1 MRGVASRS
9 QEMERRSLSAHQA
22 AEPLNLLN
30 DREEFHMRGTTT
42 RRTNRRIATAFLLVA
57 VASSLVLQT
66 QNVPTT
72 HAASREPVRARHGI
86 VASTNEIASHVGV
99 DIMKRGGNAVDA
111 AIAVAF
117 ALAVTHPAAG
127 NLGGGG
133 FMMIRLNDGRTTAI
147 DYREMAPAAATR
159 NIYLDKNGKV
169 IEGEGGSIE
178 GYRAAGV
185 PGTVRGMELALK
197 KYGSGKMSWAQLIE
211 PARRL
216 AANGFNVTYTLS
228 RSLRGSREYLSKY
241 PETKR
246 IYLNNGKFHNE
257 GDVFV
262 QPDLAATFARLQQ
275 RGPNEFYTGQT
286 AQLIAADMKRNN
298 GLLTL
303 DDLRGYVAK
312 ERQPLRGNY
321 RGYEVISMPPPSS
334 GGAVLIEML
343 NILEGYDFKK
353 MDWASSNRYHLMTEA
368 MRRAFADRAEYMG
381 DTDFAKVPLAGLV
394 DKRYAAQL
402 RNTIDPERASSSEQV
417 KAGKPVG
424 YESDETTH
432 FTVVDADGNAVAN
445 TYTLNNSYG
454 SAVVAKG
461 TGLIMNDEM
470 DDFAAKPGTPNL
482 YGLIQG
488 ERNAVAPRKR
498 PLSAMTPTFVL
509 RKDGSLW
516 FTVGSPGG
524 PTIINTVL
532 DVITNVIDYGM
543 NIQQAI
549 DAPRIHHQWLPDE
562 LVFEPY
568 GLSGDTQN
576 ALTARGHKLAKPR
589 YLGDAEG
596 IMIEEKTGVR
606 LGATDP
612 RRSDGLAVGY

>member
-1 MRGVASRS
+1 MRA
-9 QEMERRSLSAHQA
+9 
-22 AEPLNLLN
+22 
-30 DREEFHMRGTTT
+30 TTT
-42 RRTNRRIATAFLLVA
+42 YRTIRRITTAFLLVA
-57 VASSLVLQT
+57 VASSLIFQT
-66 QNVPTT
+66 QVGL
-72 HAASREPVRARHGI
+72 AASREPQRARHGV
-86 VASTNEIASHVGV
+86 VASSNEIASKVGV

-133 FMMIRLNDGRTTAI
+133 FMMIRLKDGRTTAI
-147 DYREMAPAAATR
+147 DYREMAPAAATH
-159 NIYLDKNGKV
+159 NIYLDKDGKV
-169 IEGEGGSIE
+169 IEGDGGPVE

-197 KYGSGKMSWAQLIE
+197 KYGSHRLTWSQLIE
-211 PARRL
+211 PARAL
-216 AANGFNVTYTLS
+216 AANGFSVTYTLA
-228 RSLRGSREYLSKY
+228 RGLRGNKDYLSKY
-241 PETKR
+241 AETKR
-246 IYLNNGKFHNE
+246 IYLNDGKFYNE
-257 GDVFV
+257 GDVFR
-262 QPDLAATFARLQQ
+262 QPDLAATFARLQR
-275 RGPNEFYTGQT
+275 RGPNEFYEGQT
-286 AQLIAADMKRNN
+286 ARLIVDDLKRHN
-298 GLLTL
+298 GLMTME
-303 DDLRGYVAK
+303 DLHGYVAK
-312 ERQPLRGNY
+312 EREPLRGNY

-353 MDWASSNRYHLMTEA
+353 IDWASAERYHLTTEA

-381 DTDFAKVPLAGLV
+381 DADFVKVPIAGLV
-394 DKRYAAQL
+394 DKKYAAQL
-402 RNTIDPERASSSEQV
+402 RDTINPARASSSEQV
-417 KAGKPVG
+417 KAGKPAG
-424 YESDETTH
+424 YESEETTH
-432 FTVVDADGNAVAN
+432 FTVVDAEGNAVAN

-454 SAVVAKG
+454 SAAVAKG
-461 TGLIMNDEM
+461 TGIIMNDEM

-532 DVITNVIDYGM
+532 DVITNVIDYNM

-576 ALTARGHKLAKPR
+576 ALLARGHKLAKPR

-596 IMIEEKTGVR
+596 IMIEEKTGMR

-612 RRSDGLAVGY
+612 RRSDGLAIGY

>member
-1 MRGVASRS
+1 M
-9 QEMERRSLSAHQA
+9 H
-22 AEPLNLLN
+22 
-30 DREEFHMRGTTT
+30 T
-42 RRTNRRIATAFLLVA
+42 RQHSTVRFV
-57 VASSLVLQT
+57 LVLVLSLAFIVSPAGFLRV
-66 QNVPTT
+66 VPTA

-86 VASTNEIASHVGV
+86 VASTNEVASRVGV
-99 DIMKRGGNAVDA
+99 DVMKRGGNAVDA

-133 FMMIRLNDGRTTAI
+133 FMMIRLKNGKTTAI

-159 NIYLDKNGKV
+159 NIYLDKNGNL
-169 IEGEGGSIE
+169 IAGEGGSLV

-197 KYGSGKMSWAQLIE
+197 KYGSGKLSWSQLVE
-211 PARRL
+211 PARHL
-216 AANGFNVTYTLS
+216 ANGFTVTNSLA
-228 RSLRGSREYLSKY
+228 RGLRGNSEYLSQY

-246 IYLNNGKFHNE
+246 IYLNSGKYYRE
-257 GDVFV
+257 GETFR
-262 QPDLAATFARLQQ
+262 QPDLAATFARLQSS
-275 RGPNEFYTGQT
+275 GPNEFYEGQT
-286 AQLIAADMKRNN
+286 AKLIVADIQRHNGLMTLADM
-298 GLLTL
+298 
-303 DDLRGYVAK
+303 RGYVAK
-312 ERQPLRGNY
+312 ERQPLRGSY
-321 RGYEVISMPPPSS
+321 RGYAVISMPPPSS

-343 NILEGYDFKK
+343 NILEGYDLGKLE
-353 MDWASSNRYHLMTEA
+353 ASSSQRYHLMTEA
-368 MRRAFADRAEYMG
+368 MRRAFADRAEFMG
-381 DTDFAKVPLAGLV
+381 DSDFVKVPVAGLT
-394 DKRYAAQL
+394 DKAYATKL
-402 RNTIDPERASSSEQV
+402 RGSISTERASTSVEIS
-417 KAGKPVG
+417 AGKPTG
-424 YESDETTH
+424 YESGETTH
-432 FTVVDADGNAVAN
+432 FTVVDAEGNAVAN

-454 SAVVAKG
+454 SAAVAKG
-461 TGLIMNDEM
+461 TGIILNDEM
-470 DDFAAKPGTPNL
+470 DDFAAKPGTPNM

-488 ERNAVAPRKR
+488 ERNAVAPHKR

-524 PTIINTVL
+524 PTIINTAL
-532 DVITNVIDYGM
+532 CVITNVVDYGM

-568 GLSGDTQN
+568 GLSGDTQK
-576 ALTARGHKLAKPR
+576 ALALLGHKLGGPH

>member
-1 MRGVASRS
+1 MTRTRS
-9 QEMERRSLSAHQA
+9 FISLAILLAILA
-22 AEPLNLLN
+22 APLGFFPNP
-30 DREEFHMRGTTT
+30 
-42 RRTNRRIATAFLLVA
+42 
-57 VASSLVLQT
+57 SVLT
-66 QNVPTT
+66 KTE
-72 HAASREPVRARHGI
+72 AASREPVRARHGI
-86 VASTNEIASHVGV
+86 VASTNEVASRVGV

-133 FMMIRLNDGRTTAI
+133 FMMIRLKDGRTTAI

-159 NIYLDKNGKV
+159 NIYLDQNGRV

-197 KYGSGKMSWAQLIE
+197 KYGSHRMSWAQLIE

-216 AANGFNVTYTLS
+216 AANGFSVTYTLA
-228 RSLRGSREYLSKY
+228 RGLRGNQDYLSKY
-241 PETKR
+241 AESKR
-246 IYLNNGKFHNE
+246 IYLRNGNLYNE
-257 GDVFV
+257 GDVFR
-262 QPDLAATFARLQQ
+262 QPDLAATFARLQ
-275 RGPNEFYTGQT
+275 RGGPNEFYQGQT
-286 AQLIAADMKRNN
+286 ARLIVDDLKRHN
-298 GLLTL
+298 GLITM
-303 DDLRGYVAK
+303 DDMRGYVAK
-312 ERQPLRGNY
+312 ERETLRGTY
-321 RGYEVISMPPPSS
+321 RGYEIVSMPPPSS

-353 MDWASSNRYHLMTEA
+353 MDSASSDRYHLMTEA

-381 DTDFAKVPLAGLV
+381 DTDFVKVPIAGLV
-394 DKRYAAQL
+394 DKKYAEHL
-402 RNTIDPERASSSEQV
+402 RLTINRERASSSEQV

-424 YESDETTH
+424 YESEETTH
-432 FTVVDADGNAVAN
+432 FTVVDAEGNAVSN

-454 SAVVAKG
+454 SGAVAKG
-461 TGLIMNDEM
+461 TGIIMNDEM
-470 DDFAAKPGTPNL
+470 DDFAAKPGTPNMF
-482 YGLIQG
+482 GLIQG
-488 ERNAVAPRKR
+488 ERNAVAPHKR

-532 DVITNVIDYGM
+532 DVITNVIDYNM

-562 LVFEPY
+562 LVYEPY
-568 GLSGDTQN
+568 GLSGDTQRVL
-576 ALTARGHKLAKPR
+576 AARGHKLVDKPR

-612 RRSDGLAVGY
+612 RRSDGVAIGY

>member
-1 MRGVASRS
+1 
-9 QEMERRSLSAHQA
+9 MEARQTYGSIRLI
-22 AEPLNLLN
+22 P
-30 DREEFHMRGTTT
+30 TTV
-42 RRTNRRIATAFLLVA
+42 LLVILA
-57 VASSLVLQT
+57 ASVLFQPPTSVTSL
-66 QNVPTT
+66 
-72 HAASREPVRARHGI
+72 AASREPVRARHGI
-86 VASTNEIASHVGV
+86 VASTNEVASKVGV

-133 FMMIRLNDGRTTAI
+133 FMMIRLKDGRTTAI
-147 DYREMAPAAATR
+147 DYREMAPALATR
-159 NIYLDKNGKV
+159 NIYLDKDGKV
-169 IEGEGGSIE
+169 IQGEGGSIE

-197 KYGSGKMSWAQLIE
+197 KYGSHRLTWAQLIE
-211 PARRL
+211 PARAL
-216 AANGFNVTYTLS
+216 AANGFSVTYTLARGL
-228 RSLRGSREYLSKY
+228 RSSKDYLSKY
-241 PETKR
+241 AETKR
-246 IYLNNGKFHNE
+246 IYLNNGRLYNE
-257 GDVFV
+257 GEIFR

-275 RGPNEFYTGQT
+275 RGADEFYEGQT
-286 AQLIAADMKRNN
+286 ARLIVDDLKRHNGLIAMPDM
-298 GLLTL
+298 
-303 DDLRGYVAK
+303 RGYVAR
-312 ERQPLRGNY
+312 ERETLRGTY
-321 RGYEVISMPPPSS
+321 RGYEIVSMPPPSS

-343 NILEGYDFKK
+343 NILEGYDLKK
-353 MDWASSNRYHLMTEA
+353 MDWASSDRYHLMTEA

-381 DTDFAKVPLAGLV
+381 DTDFVKVPVAGLT
-394 DKRYAAQL
+394 DKKYAAQL
-402 RNTIDPERASSSEQV
+402 RGTINPERASSSEQV
-417 KAGKPVG
+417 KAGKPAG

-432 FTVVDADGNAVAN
+432 FTVVDAEGNAVAN

-454 SAVVAKG
+454 SGVVAKG
-461 TGLIMNDEM
+461 TGVIMNDEM

-532 DVITNVIDYGM
+532 EVISNVVDYGM

-562 LVFEPY
+562 LVYEPF
-568 GLSGDTQN
+568 GLSGDTQRVL
-576 ALTARGHKLAKPR
+576 AARGHKLVDKPR

-596 IMIEEKTGVR
+596 IMIEEKTGIR

-612 RRSDGLAVGY
+612 RRSDGVAIGY

>member
-1 MRGVASRS
+1 MNTLRKLGRIFLVLVFINASI
-9 QEMERRSLSAHQA
+9 A
-22 AEPLNLLN
+22 PL
-30 DREEFHMRGTTT
+30 
-42 RRTNRRIATAFLLVA
+42 A
-57 VASSLVLQT
+57 VA
-66 QNVPTT
+66 
-72 HAASREPVRARHGI
+72 REPVRAKHGI

-99 DIMKRGGNAVDA
+99 EILKRGGNAVDA

-117 ALAVTHPAAG
+117 ALQVTHPAAG

-133 FMMIRLNDGRTTAI
+133 FMMIRLKDGRTTAI
-147 DYREMAPAAATR
+147 DYREMAPAAAHR
-159 NIYLDKNGKV
+159 DVYLDKDGKL
-169 IEGEGGSIE
+169 IEGEGGSLI

-197 KYGSGKMSWAQLIE
+197 KYGSGKLTWSQLVE

-216 AANGFNVTYTLS
+216 AADGFAVTY
-228 RSLRGSREYLSKY
+228 SLAQSLQGSHEYLSKY

-246 IYLNNGKFHNE
+246 IYLRDGEFYKE
-257 GDVFV
+257 GETFR
-262 QPDLAATFARLQQ
+262 QPELAATFARLQ
-275 RGPNEFYTGQT
+275 RSGPNEFYEGET
-286 AQLIAADMKRNN
+286 ARLIVDDMKRHN
-298 GLLTL
+298 GLMTM

-312 ERQPLRGNY
+312 ERTPLRGTY
-321 RGYEVISMPPPSS
+321 RGYEIISMPPPSS

-343 NILEGYDFKK
+343 NILEGFDLQKLE
-353 MDWASSNRYHLMTEA
+353 ASSSDRYHLMTEA

-381 DTDFAKVPLAGLV
+381 DSDFVKVPIPGLI
-394 DKRYAAQL
+394 DKSYAATL
-402 RNTIDPERASSSEQV
+402 RSTIKTDRASTSAEV
-417 KAGKPVG
+417 RAGRPAG
-424 YESDETTH
+424 YESEETTH
-432 FTVVDADGNAVAN
+432 FTVVDAEGNAVAN

-454 SAVVAKG
+454 SAAVAKG
-461 TGLIMNDEM
+461 TGLLLNDEM

-482 YGLIQG
+482 FGLIQG
-488 ERNAVAPRKR
+488 ERNAVAPKKR

-516 FTVGSPGG
+516 FTTGSPGG

-532 DVITNVIDYGM
+532 CVITNVIDYGM

-549 DAPRIHHQWLPDE
+549 DFPRIHHQWLPDE
-562 LVFEPY
+562 LVGEPF
-568 GLSGDTQN
+568 GLSGDTQH
-576 ALTARGHKLAKPR
+576 ALTSRGHKLGRLR

-612 RRSDGLAVGY
+612 RRSDGLAIGY

>member
-1 MRGVASRS
+1 MNTLRK
-9 QEMERRSLSAHQA
+9 
-22 AEPLNLLN
+22 LL
-30 DREEFHMRGTTT
+30 H
-42 RRTNRRIATAFLLVA
+42 LVLVVA
-57 VASSLVLQT
+57 VLSHVAI
-66 QNVPTT
+66 
-72 HAASREPVRARHGI
+72 AREPVRARHGI
-86 VASTNEIASHVGV
+86 VASTNEVASRVGV
-99 DIMKRGGNAVDA
+99 EIMKRGGNAVDA

-133 FMMIRLNDGRTTAI
+133 FMMIRLQDGRTTAI
-147 DYREMAPAAATR
+147 DYREMAPAAAHR
-159 NIYLDKNGKV
+159 DIYLDKNGKL
-169 IEGEGGSIE
+169 IEGEGGSLV

-197 KYGSGKMSWAQLIE
+197 KYGSGRLTWSQLIE

-216 AANGFNVTYTLS
+216 AANGFSVTYSLA
-228 RSLRGSREYLSKY
+228 RSLRGTKDYLSTY

-246 IYLNNGKFHNE
+246 IYLKGGALYNE
-257 GDVFV
+257 GELFR
-262 QPDLAATFARLQQ
+262 QPELAATFARLQ
-275 RGPNEFYTGQT
+275 RFGPNEFYEGET
-286 AQLIAADMKRNN
+286 ARMIVADMKRHD
-298 GLLTL
+298 GLMTL
-303 DDLRGYVAK
+303 EDLRGYVAR
-312 ERQPLRGNY
+312 ERSPLRGTY
-321 RGYEVISMPPPSS
+321 RGHDVISMPPPSS

-343 NILEGYDFKK
+343 NILEGFDLRKLE
-353 MDWASSNRYHLMTEA
+353 ASSSDRYHLMAEA

-381 DTDFAKVPLAGLV
+381 DTDFVKVPIPGLI
-394 DKRYAAQL
+394 DKSYATTL
-402 RNTIDPERASSSEQV
+402 RSTIKPDRASTSAEV
-417 KAGKPVG
+417 RAGRPAG
-424 YESDETTH
+424 YESDDTTH

-445 TYTLNNSYG
+445 TYTLNDSYG
-454 SAVVAKG
+454 SSATVKG
-461 TGLIMNDEM
+461 AGILLNNEM
-470 DDFAAKPGTPNL
+470 DDFAAKPGTPNM

-498 PLSAMTPTFVL
+498 PLSAMTPTIVL

-532 DVITNVIDYGM
+532 CVITNVIDYDM

-562 LVFEPY
+562 LVGEPF
-568 GLSGDTQN
+568 GLSGDTQK
-576 ALTARGHKLAKPR
+576 ALTARGHALAKQR
-589 YLGDAEG
+589 TLGDAEG

-612 RRSDGLAVGY
+612 RRSDGPAVGY

>member
-1 MRGVASRS
+1 MIRFTRMFACSGILIAV
-9 QEMERRSLSAHQA
+9 LA
-22 AEPLNLLN
+22 APLGFFCNFDIL
-30 DREEFHMRGTTT
+30 TTT
-42 RRTNRRIATAFLLVA
+42 TL
-57 VASSLVLQT
+57 
-66 QNVPTT
+66 
-72 HAASREPVRARHGI
+72 AASRDPVRARHGI
-86 VASTNEIASHVGV
+86 VASTNEVASRVGV
-99 DIMKRGGNAVDA
+99 DVMKRGGNAVDA

-133 FMMIRLNDGRTTAI
+133 FMMIRLKNGTTTAI

-159 NIYLDKNGKV
+159 NVYLDKDGKV
-169 IEGEGGSIE
+169 IEGEGGPLE

-197 KYGSGKMSWAQLIE
+197 KYGSGRLSWAQLIE

-216 AANGFNVTYTLS
+216 AANGFTVTNTLA
-228 RSLRGSREYLSKY
+228 RGLRGNREYLSKY
-241 PETKR
+241 AETKR
-246 IYLNNGKFHNE
+246 IYLNNGRFYNE

-262 QPDLAATFARLQQ
+262 QPDLAATFSRLQQ
-275 RGPNEFYTGQT
+275 RGPNEFYEGQT
-286 AQLIAADMKRNN
+286 AQLIVADMKRHQ
-298 GLLTL
+298 GLMTT

-321 RGYEVISMPPPSS
+321 RGYEIISMPPPSS

-343 NILEGYDFKK
+343 NILEGYDLKK
-353 MDWASSNRYHLMTEA
+353 MDWASSDRYHLMTEA

-381 DTDFAKVPLAGLV
+381 DTDFVKVPIAGLV
-394 DKRYAAQL
+394 DKKYAAQL
-402 RNTIDPERASSSEQV
+402 RNTINPERASSSEQV
-417 KAGKPVG
+417 KAGKPLG

-432 FTVVDADGNAVAN
+432 FTVVDAEGNAVAN

-454 SAVVAKG
+454 SAAVAKG
-461 TGLIMNDEM
+461 TGLLLNDEM
-470 DDFAAKPGTPNL
+470 DDFAAKPGTPNM

-524 PTIINTVL
+524 PTIINTAL
-532 DVITNVIDYGM
+532 CVITNVIDYGM

-568 GLSGDTQN
+568 GLSGDTQRVL
-576 ALTARGHKLAKPR
+576 AARGHQLSDKPR

-596 IMIEEKTGVR
+596 IMIEEKSGMR

>member
-1 MRGVASRS
+1 MITRNNSRNIALALLIAFAFLNA
-9 QEMERRSLSAHQA
+9 SLSSVAPHAFA
-22 AEPLNLLN
+22 A
-30 DREEFHMRGTTT
+30 
-42 RRTNRRIATAFLLVA
+42 A
-57 VASSLVLQT
+57 
-66 QNVPTT
+66 
-72 HAASREPVRARHGI
+72 REPVRAKHGI
-86 VASTNEIASHVGV
+86 VASTNEVASSVGV
-99 DIMKRGGNAVDA
+99 DVMKRGGNAVDA

-127 NLGGGG
+127 NLSGGG
-133 FMMIRLNDGRTTAI
+133 FMMIRLNNGKTTAI

-159 NIYLDKNGKV
+159 NIYLDKEGKL
-169 IEGEGGSIE
+169 IQGEGGSLE

-197 KYGSGKMSWAQLIE
+197 KYGSGKLTWSQLIE

-216 AANGFNVTYTLS
+216 AANGFEVTYSLA
-228 RSLRGSREYLSKY
+228 RSLRNSKDYLSKY

-246 IYLNNGKFHNE
+246 IYLKEGDFYNE
-257 GDVFV
+257 GEVFK

-275 RGPNEFYTGQT
+275 GGPNEFYEGET
-286 AQLIAADMKRNN
+286 ARLIVNDMKRNN
-298 GLLTL
+298 GLMTL
-303 DDLRGYVAK
+303 EDLRGYVAK
-312 ERQPLRGNY
+312 ERAPLRGVY
-321 RGYEVISMPPPSS
+321 RGHEIISMPPPSS

-343 NILEGYDFKK
+343 NILEGYDLGKL
-353 MDWASSNRYHLMTEA
+353 DANSSERYHLMAEA

-381 DTDFAKVPLAGLV
+381 DSDFVKVPVAGLI
-394 DKRYAAQL
+394 DKAYAAKL
-402 RNTIDPERASSSEQV
+402 RSNISTERASTSAEV
-417 KAGKPVG
+417 RAGRPAG
-424 YESDETTH
+424 YESEETTH
-432 FTVVDADGNAVAN
+432 FTVVDAEGNAVAN

-454 SAVVAKG
+454 SAAVAKG
-461 TGLIMNDEM
+461 TGMLLNDEM
-470 DDFAAKPGTPNL
+470 DDFAAKPGTPNM

-498 PLSAMTPTFVL
+498 PLSAMTPTIVL
-509 RKDGSLW
+509 RKDGSFW

-532 DVITNVIDYGM
+532 CVITNVIDFDM

-562 LVFEPY
+562 LVGEPL
-568 GLSGDTQN
+568 GLSGDTQK
-576 ALTARGHKLAKPR
+576 ALTSRGHTLAKQR
-589 YLGDAEG
+589 TLGDAEG

-612 RRSDGLAVGY
+612 RRSDGAAIGY